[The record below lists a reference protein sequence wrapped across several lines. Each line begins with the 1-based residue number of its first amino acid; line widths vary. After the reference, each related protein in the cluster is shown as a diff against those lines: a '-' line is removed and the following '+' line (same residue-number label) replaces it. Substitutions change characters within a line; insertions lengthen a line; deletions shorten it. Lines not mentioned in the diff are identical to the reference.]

1 MIQLTELAA
10 AALHETLDAVPASP
24 TQGLRLKKSGNRMI
38 LKLDS
43 PGKYD
48 QVIWHQ
54 NRLVMIVDLETRKEI
69 GDAVVDIEAGLEDPY
84 LILRKW
90 NRVLLN

>member
-1 MIQLTELAA
+1 
-10 AALHETLDAVPASP
+10 
-24 TQGLRLKKSGNRMI
+24 MI

-84 LILRKW
+84 LILRK
-90 NRVLLN
+90 